1 MIHSLRGKLILAQNN
16 FLVIECAGV
25 GYKCMSSTFTQAYF
39 SKNLDN
45 EVLVYTYLNVRQ
57 DAIELFGFSDYLE
70 LECFKLLISVSG
82 VGSKA
87 ALGIL
92 SQFPA
97 EKVSQIV
104 SSGDSK
110 SLTLAP
116 GIGVKTAKRIILELK
131 DKFSTISAESDISE
145 FRAVVNNTN
154 TNKDEALKALSSLG
168 YSQSEVMP
176 CISNLSD
183 SLSVEEIIRLTLKSM
198 SKGV

>member
-57 DAIELFGFSDYLE
+57 DAIELFGFSDSLE

-131 DKFSTISAESDISE
+131 DKFSNISAESDISE
-145 FRAVVNNTN
+145 FRATVNN
-154 TNKDEALKALSSLG
+154 TNKDEAVKALSSLG

>member
-97 EKVSQIV
+97 EKVSQMV
-104 SSGDSK
+104 SNGDSK

-131 DKFSTISAESDISE
+131 DKFSNISVESDISE
-145 FRAVVNNTN
+145 FRSTVNN
-154 TNKDEALKALSSLG
+154 TNKDEALKALTSLG

-183 SLSVEEIIRLTLKSM
+183 NLSVEEIIRLTLKSM